1 MAYRQRIMVGVTFLP
16 NVKKSNLGN
25 HGIGWDIQ
33 KEQGG
38 KSPRAKNRAVSAII
52 TGREILSTVN
62 ML

>member
-1 MAYRQRIMVGVTFLP
+1 MVGVTFLP

>member
-38 KSPRAKNRAVSAII
+38 KSPRAKNRAVSAI